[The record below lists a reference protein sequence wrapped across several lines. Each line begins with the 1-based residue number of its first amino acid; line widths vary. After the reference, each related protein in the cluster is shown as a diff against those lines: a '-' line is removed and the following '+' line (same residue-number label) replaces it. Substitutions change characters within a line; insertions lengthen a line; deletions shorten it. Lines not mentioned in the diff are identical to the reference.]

1 VKVQITISGENNQMY
16 AIKGHYE
23 GGRIFVADEP
33 LPQYMALNDVRIV
46 FEAQKSARQKKSI
59 NEVAGCLQK
68 LYRGSAISVED
79 MNKAIPSAIGK
90 TWNP

>member
-1 VKVQITISGENNQMY
+1 MY

-33 LPQYMALNDVRIV
+33 LPQYMSLNDVRIV
-46 FEAQKSARQKKSI
+46 FEAQKPVRQNKSI

-68 LYRGSAISVED
+68 LYKGPAISAED

>member
-1 VKVQITISGENNQMY
+1 MY

-33 LPQYMALNDVRIV
+33 LPQYMSLNDVRIV
-46 FEAQKSARQKKSI
+46 FEAQKPARQKKSI

-68 LYRGSAISVED
+68 LYRGPAISVED